1 MELFLDVCSQLA
13 GGFITSFFL
22 FLLTLVLALPL
33 GLLVSFCTMS
43 KFAPLRM
50 LFKLIVWILRGTPLM
65 LQIFAI
71 FYLPGLLNL
80 FIWPQM
86 NTGWTWFDTTFST
99 RFIAALVAFAIN
111 YAAYFSEI
119 FRGGIQSISQGQY
132 EAGQVLGLTKREVF
146 FKIVLLQV
154 IKRIIPPMSNEII
167 TLIKDTSLANTI
179 AVYELIY
186 EATEFMTVDGLIWP
200 LFLAGAFY
208 LIFVGLLTVIF
219 NKLEK
224 KLDYFKA

>member
-1 MELFLDVCSQLA
+1 MEQFLEVCSSLST
-13 GGFITSFFL
+13 GFITSVFL
-22 FLLTLVLALPL
+22 FALTLIIALPL
-33 GLLVSFCTMS
+33 GLLMSFCTMS
-43 KFAPLRM
+43 KFAPLKISM
-50 LFKLIVWILRGTPLM
+50 KVIVWVLRGTPLM

-80 FIWPQM
+80 FTWPQM
-86 NTGWTWFDTTFST
+86 STGWAWFDTTFST
-99 RFIAALVAFAIN
+99 RFIAALVAFGIN

-132 EAGQVLGLTKREVF
+132 EAGKVLCMTKREVF
-146 FKIVLLQV
+146 FNIVFLQV

-179 AVYELIY
+179 AVYELIF
-186 EATEFMTVDGLIWP
+186 EAKEFMVVDGIIWP
-200 LFLAGAFY
+200 LFAAGAFY
-208 LIFVGLLTVIF
+208 LIFVGALTLIF
-219 NKLEK
+219 GAVEK

>member
-1 MELFLDVCSQLA
+1 MEMFLDVLSQLA
-13 GGFITSFFL
+13 GGFVTSFLL
-22 FLLTLVLALPL
+22 FILTLILALPL

-43 KFAPLRM
+43 KFAPLSM
-50 LFKLIVWILRGTPLM
+50 LSKLIVWVLRGTPLM

-71 FYLPGLLNL
+71 FYLPGILRL

-86 NTGWTWFDTTFST
+86 NTGWEWFDTTFST

-132 EAGQVLGLTKREVF
+132 EACQVLGMSKRETF
-146 FKIVLLQV
+146 FKVILLQV

-179 AVYELIY
+179 AVYELIF
-186 EATEFMTVDGLIWP
+186 EAKEFMVIDALIWP
-200 LFLAGAFY
+200 LFMAGAFY
-208 LIFVGLLTVIF
+208 LLFVGLLTIIF
-219 NKLEK
+219 GLVEK
-224 KLDYFKA
+224 KLSYFRS

>member
-1 MELFLDVCSQLA
+1 MALFLEVCLRLA
-13 GGFITSFFL
+13 GGFATALLL
-22 FLLTLVLALPL
+22 FLLTLIFSLPL

-43 KFAPLRM
+43 KFAPLRV
-50 LFKLIVWILRGTPLM
+50 LFKLIVWVLRGTPLM

-71 FYLPGLLNL
+71 YYLPGLLKW
-80 FIWPQM
+80 FVWPSV
-86 NTGWTWFDTTFST
+86 NTGWGWFDSTFDP
-99 RFIAALVAFAIN
+99 RFIAVLVAFVIN

-179 AVYELIY
+179 GVLELIW
-186 EATEFMTVDGLIWP
+186 EAKDFMVVDGLIWP
-200 LFLAGAFY
+200 LFVAGGFY
-208 LIFVGLLTVIF
+208 LIFVGVLTVAF
-219 NKLEK
+219 NKIEK